1 MRRPRTAGWCWTTAR
16 SEQWWTV
23 ARRCCLRGSWRC
35 RASSRQAS
43 RSSWSPPVVTS
54 SRGAWWRSRRASCR
68 TCWAGPP
75 GSSASSWASATTAR
89 WSTATTW
96 CSSPTTASAYPAG
109 MTTTDPAPASG
120 AAVPDDVRDAVF
132 AIARRARAAARELAG
147 ATRATKD
154 AALHAMADA
163 LVAAAPEIVSANAVD
178 LERAQA
184 NGVSAGLLDRL
195 TLTVARVAGIADAL
209 REVASLPDPV
219 GEVVRGSTLPNGLR
233 LQQVRVPMGVVGMIY
248 EARPNVTVDAAGLAL
263 KSGNAAILRGGS
275 AASGSNSVIVRVL
288 GEALTRVGLPA
299 DAVQS
304 IDAYGRAGAVA
315 LMHARGLVDLLVPRG
330 GADLIQTVVREASVP
345 VVETGV
351 GNCHVYLDASA
362 DRAMAVD
369 IVMNSKT
376 QRVGVC
382 NAAETLLVHA
392 DAAARLLP
400 DVLAALA
407 GAGVRLHG
415 DGRTGAR
422 GCRGAAGDRGGLGDR
437 VPVDGPGGPRG
448 RRPGGCDR
456 AHPHLV
462 DRAHRGDRDRGPGG
476 VGPVRRGP
484 GLGRDHGQC
493 LDPVHRRWAVR
504 PGGRDRHLDPEDA
517 RARPDGLGR
526 ADHHQVDRARRG
538 PGPGL
543 TRAVVGLAAD
553 HPFGASEAVRDAL
566 ISPTVAPPPVPVP
579 VPGVRHWTVRCA
591 PAPAGREPPRRSTC
605 TLPCWPPEGR
615 SRRSS
620 RSRRGRRRDRL
631 RGAPGAAGGGVRVPE
646 RGEPELKRSTG
657 GIDAEQTT
665 GTRTTATEDRRRR

>member
-1 MRRPRTAGWCWTTAR
+1 
-16 SEQWWTV
+16 
-23 ARRCCLRGSWRC
+23 
-35 RASSRQAS
+35 
-43 RSSWSPPVVTS
+43 
-54 SRGAWWRSRRASCR
+54 
-68 TCWAGPP
+68 
-75 GSSASSWASATTAR
+75 
-89 WSTATTW
+89 
-96 CSSPTTASAYPAG
+96 
-109 MTTTDPAPASG
+109 MTITDAAPASG

-178 LERAQA
+178 LERGQA

-195 TLTVARVAGIADAL
+195 TLTTARVAGIADAL

-219 GEVVRGSTLPNGLR
+219 GEMVRGSTLPNGLR

-299 DAVQS
+299 DAIQS

-362 DRAMAVD
+362 DRAMAIG

-415 DGRTGAR
+415 DDRTAALAPEGVVVLPATEVDWATEYLSMDLAVRVVDDLEAAIEHIRTWSTGHTEAIVTGDLAASDRFVAALDSAVIMVNASTRFTDGGQFGLGAEIGISTQKMHAR
-422 GCRGAAGDRGGLGDR
+422 G
-437 VPVDGPGGPRG
+437 PM
-448 RRPGGCDR
+448 
-456 AHPHLV
+456 
-462 DRAHRGDRDRGPGG
+462 
-476 VGPVRRGP
+476 
-484 GLGRDHGQC
+484 
-493 LDPVHRRWAVR
+493 
-504 PGGRDRHLDPEDA
+504 
-517 RARPDGLGR
+517 
-526 ADHHQVDRARRG
+526 
-538 PGPGL
+538 
-543 TRAVVGLAAD
+543 GLAELTTTKWIV
-553 HPFGASEAVRDAL
+553 HGEGQVRA
-566 ISPTVAPPPVPVP
+566 
-579 VPGVRHWTVRCA
+579 
-591 PAPAGREPPRRSTC
+591 
-605 TLPCWPPEGR
+605 
-615 SRRSS
+615 
-620 RSRRGRRRDRL
+620 
-631 RGAPGAAGGGVRVPE
+631 
-646 RGEPELKRSTG
+646 
-657 GIDAEQTT
+657 
-665 GTRTTATEDRRRR
+665 